1 MDEEITII
9 NKNTRNEKIRNF
21 FIKNKIK
28 LILIVTIIF
37 LLLIGYF
44 SYDKIKKRAK
54 IKLANQYNSAIVD
67 YKLGEKSKIVDQL
80 TDLVNKKD
88 KTYSPLALY
97 FLIDNNLVKAKEVE
111 KVNKMFDVLIQ
122 KTSLETEI
130 KNLIIYKKALFNSN
144 NSDENELINI
154 LNPIINSESIWKS
167 HALYLMAEY
176 FYSNNERQK
185 SKEFYNQILTLQ
197 NSNANIKLESQKRLN
212 RDFSE

>member
-130 KNLIIYKKALFNSN
+130 KNLII
-144 NSDENELINI
+144 
-154 LNPIINSESIWKS
+154 
-167 HALYLMAEY
+167 
-176 FYSNNERQK
+176 
-185 SKEFYNQILTLQ
+185 
-197 NSNANIKLESQKRLN
+197 
-212 RDFSE
+212 

>member
-67 YKLGEKSKIVDQL
+67 YKLGEK
-80 TDLVNKKD
+80 
-88 KTYSPLALY
+88 
-97 FLIDNNLVKAKEVE
+97 
-111 KVNKMFDVLIQ
+111 
-122 KTSLETEI
+122 
-130 KNLIIYKKALFNSN
+130 
-144 NSDENELINI
+144 
-154 LNPIINSESIWKS
+154 
-167 HALYLMAEY
+167 
-176 FYSNNERQK
+176 
-185 SKEFYNQILTLQ
+185 
-197 NSNANIKLESQKRLN
+197 
-212 RDFSE
+212 